1 MKEFTPEQLADMTV
15 GQILAEARVRFLEAG
30 TKKSGVN
37 LHAEFTYF
45 ELVDIV
51 PTATRIFD
59 DLGLFFLVS
68 FANGE
73 ATGTLYDA
81 ADYNDFIRVSCPL
94 RSIGEPGKFR
104 MNEIQAAGAEI
115 TYYRRYLYMLIL
127 DIVEADK
134 IDAGDAP
141 APAEKPAAKKTA
153 DKPKPKK
160 PATKEEREEIKEAV
174 IAPEEPASELQVE
187 ALRLALAKLLNVD
200 PEQEDF
206 IQEVMLKTEGLTKVT
221 KEQAE
226 KLTSGVS
233 EMLENYTEAE

>member
-15 GQILAEARVRFLEAG
+15 GQRLAEARVRFLEAG

-81 ADYNDFIRVSCPL
+81 ADYDDFIRVSCPL
-94 RSIGEPGKFR
+94 CTIADPAKFR
-104 MNEIQAAGAEI
+104 MNETQSMGAAV

-153 DKPKPKK
+153 DKPKSKK

-174 IAPEEPASELQVE
+174 TAPEEPASELQVE
-187 ALRLALAKLLNVD
+187 ALRLALAKLLAVD

>member
-1 MKEFTPEQLADMTV
+1 MKELTSDQISSLTLA
-15 GQILAEARVRFLEAG
+15 QKLAEARVRFLEAG
-30 TKKSGVN
+30 AKKSGVN

-59 DLGLFFLVS
+59 DLGLLFIVS
-68 FANGE
+68 FPDGN

-81 ADYNDFIRVSCPL
+81 ADYNDYIQVSCPL
-94 RSIGEPGKFR
+94 RSIAEPGKFR
-104 MNEIQAAGAEI
+104 MNEVQAAGAEI

-134 IDAGDAP
+134 IDADEAADTP
-141 APAEKPAAKKTA
+141 KPAAKRPAKEPQ
-153 DKPKPKK
+153 KKK
-160 PATKEEREEIKEAV
+160 PATAEERAEIKEAV
-174 IAPEEPASELQVE
+174 TAAEEAASELQVE
-187 ALRLALAKLLNVD
+187 NLRLALAKLLNTD

-206 IQEVMLKTEGLTKVT
+206 IQELMLKTDGLTNVT

-226 KLTSGVS
+226 KITAAVS

>member
-1 MKEFTPEQLADMTV
+1 MKEFTPEQIADMTV
-15 GQILAEARVRFLEAG
+15 GQRLAEARVRFLEAG

-81 ADYNDFIRVSCPL
+81 ADYDDFIRVSCPL

-134 IDAGDAP
+134 IDAEDAP

-153 DKPKPKK
+153 DKPKAKK

-174 IAPEEPASELQVE
+174 TAPEEPASELQVE

>member
-15 GQILAEARVRFLEAG
+15 GQRLAEARVRFLEAG

-81 ADYNDFIRVSCPL
+81 ADYNDFIRVSIPL
-94 RSIGEPGKFR
+94 CTIENPGKFR
-104 MNEIQAAGAEI
+104 MNEVQSAGATV

-153 DKPKPKK
+153 DKPKSKK

-174 IAPEEPASELQVE
+174 TAPEEPASELQVE
-187 ALRLALAKLLNVD
+187 ALRLALAKLLTVD